1 MKSVQLSEL
10 GALAEDVRN
19 GEAIVIRD
27 GDRVKGMIV
36 PEWEEPGDEKIA
48 RGTVP
53 EWFFTERPPKF
64 PSSLLEQLLHDRR
77 SRDW

>member
-1 MKSVQLSEL
+1 MKTVQLSEL
-10 GALAEDVRN
+10 GALAEDVRK
-19 GEAIVIRD
+19 GEAVAIRK
-27 GDRVKGMIV
+27 GDRVVAMLI
-36 PEWEEPGDEKIA
+36 PEWEEPGDEKIP

-64 PSSLLEQLLHDRR
+64 PGSVLEQLLHDRH

>member
-1 MKSVQLSEL
+1 M
-10 GALAEDVRN
+10 
-19 GEAIVIRD
+19 AIES
-27 GDRVKGMIV
+27 
-36 PEWEEPGDEKIA
+36 PEWQEPGDEKIP

-64 PSSLLEQLLHDRR
+64 PSSVLEQLLHDRR